1 MTGPAAQGRP
11 ANLRAIGLMLAAT
24 VAFTAMH
31 AMIRHVAQGLH
42 PFEVAF
48 FRNLFG
54 LAFLAP
60 WLFRYG
66 LAPFRTSN
74 LRLHGLRSILNLVS
88 MLCFF
93 SALTLAPL
101 ADVTAI
107 TFTAPIFACALA
119 APLLRESVGK
129 LRWAAVALGF
139 AGTLVVLRPGIGEI
153 GAGPLLAVTAALL
166 WGAAILVIKR
176 LTRSEPS
183 VTITAYM
190 MIFLAPMSLAAAIPF
205 WTWPSMEQCGWMLAL
220 AAFGTAGHLFL
231 NQALKEGE
239 TSVVTPV
246 DFVRLVWAAVI
257 GYLVFGELP
266 DAMTWA
272 GGAMICASAGMIAWR
287 EGRKR
292 KAA

>member
-287 EGRKR
+287 ERRKR

>member
-205 WTWPSMEQCGWMLAL
+205 WTWPSMEQCAWMLAL

-266 DAMTWA
+266 DAMTWI

>member
-1 MTGPAAQGRP
+1 
-11 ANLRAIGLMLAAT
+11 
-24 VAFTAMH
+24 
-31 AMIRHVAQGLH
+31 
-42 PFEVAF
+42 
-48 FRNLFG
+48 
-54 LAFLAP
+54 
-60 WLFRYG
+60 
-66 LAPFRTSN
+66 
-74 LRLHGLRSILNLVS
+74 

-190 MIFLAPMSLAAAIPF
+190 MIFLAPTSLAAAIPF
-205 WTWPSMEQCGWMLAL
+205 WTWPSLEQCGWMLAL
-220 AAFGTAGHLFL
+220 AAFGTAGHLLL

>member
-176 LTRSEPS
+176 MTRSAPS

-287 EGRKR
+287 ERRKR